1 MENIWTGII
10 EPVLPGRLA
19 KPRTTGLTMVLD
31 KGLGL
36 NSTKDLLD
44 TAKLYIDEIKL
55 TFGTSYFYEK
65 NLLEKKIEM
74 IRDADIHVM
83 PGGTMTEVAI
93 WEGVY
98 PKYLKQAKSKGFNTI
113 EISDGTISMTVEERA
128 EYIKRAADE
137 GFIVITEVGTKD
149 LKNPRAVEELNEQIH
164 TDLASGAA
172 KVVIEAKEAGVA
184 SAIFDDQGIVKEA
197 ELHKMIKGLDSM
209 DCIIWEAPIRDQQDY
224 LVARFGPNVNI
235 GNCPPEGVISLEVIR
250 NGLGE
255 TPFRS
260 AYQKSKK

>member
-1 MENIWTGII
+1 MENIWDGII
-10 EPVLPGRLA
+10 KPILPGRLA

-36 NSTKDLLD
+36 NGTKDLIEN
-44 TAKLYIDEIKL
+44 AKLYIDELKL

-74 IRDADIHVM
+74 LRAADIQVM

-98 PKYLKQAKSKGFNTI
+98 PKYLKHAKSKGFTTI
-113 EISDGTISMTVEERA
+113 EISDGTIRMTIEERA
-128 EYIKRAADE
+128 DYIKRASDE
-137 GFIVITEVGTKD
+137 GFFVITEVGTKD
-149 LKNPRAVEELNEQIH
+149 LKNPRAVELLNEQIH

-184 SAIFDDQGIVKEA
+184 STIYNDQGIVKES
-197 ELHKMIKGLDSM
+197 ELNKLIKGIDSM
-209 DCIIWEAPIRDQQDY
+209 DRIIWEAPIRDQQDY

-255 TPFRS
+255 TPFRF
-260 AYQKSKK
+260 AYEKSLK